1 MNYHETKN
9 LLSRKILMT
18 LSTCIRNN
26 LFKVT
31 KKDRKATPK
40 MMLFVK
46 IVHDI

>member
-1 MNYHETKN
+1 
-9 LLSRKILMT
+9 MT